1 MPYVMTHDMVTVVWT
16 VNHQWILCRIS
27 MQRRERTPPESY
39 RISSS
44 LTKYFMLCHATAMQA
59 TSTICTGPLSR
70 CCEDLN
76 GESNWLSITKTHKLQ
91 LHASAQNLD
100 RKYNCHT
107 MLVRMIR
114 DNHSHSADSNQA
126 LTKSV
131 YQRHFAGHRLP
142 PNSGPTSTQQ
152 ICLKDT
158 CMGVSYK
165 CKLFS
170 NVHHTPPCIFI
181 LWMSNCWIW
190 LFPGEYLW

>member
-1 MPYVMTHDMVTVVWT
+1 
-16 VNHQWILCRIS
+16 
-27 MQRRERTPPESY
+27 MQRRERTPTESY
-39 RISSS
+39 GISSS

-59 TSTICTGPLSR
+59 TSTICTRPLSR

-114 DNHSHSADSNQA
+114 DNHSQIQA

-131 YQRHFAGHRLP
+131 DQRHFAGHCLLS
-142 PNSGPTSTQQ
+142 NTSPTSTQQ

-158 CMGVSYK
+158 CMCVSYN
-165 CKLFS
+165 CKVFS
-170 NVHHTPPCIFI
+170 NVHHTLPCIFI
-181 LWMSNCWIW
+181 LWMSNCWI
-190 LFPGEYLW
+190 

>member
-27 MQRRERTPPESY
+27 MQRRERPLNPTESV
-39 RISSS
+39 RHWLNI
-44 LTKYFMLCHATAMQA
+44 LCYVMQQPCRRPA
-59 TSTICTGPLSR
+59 LIVL
-70 CCEDLN
+70 
-76 GESNWLSITKTHKLQ
+76 NWLSITKTHKLQ

-114 DNHSHSADSNQA
+114 DNHSQIQA

-131 YQRHFAGHRLP
+131 DQRHFAGHCLLS
-142 PNSGPTSTQQ
+142 NTSPTSTQQ

-158 CMGVSYK
+158 CMCVSYN
-165 CKLFS
+165 CKVFS